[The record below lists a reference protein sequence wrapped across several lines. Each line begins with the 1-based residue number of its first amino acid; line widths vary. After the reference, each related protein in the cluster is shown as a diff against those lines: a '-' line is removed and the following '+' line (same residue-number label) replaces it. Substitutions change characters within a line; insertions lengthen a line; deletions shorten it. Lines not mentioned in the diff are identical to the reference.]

1 MSGFG
6 TGIYKVVE
14 SYSTTESEGS
24 VSLIKDSNG
33 KSYIQLSG
41 GSRVKITDENF
52 EELVIKSDKLV
63 IVDFWAEWCG
73 PCKAIAP
80 ILDEICDQFGD
91 KVVVGKVNVDEV
103 KQTPVK
109 YGIRSIPTLLFF
121 SNGEIVKQEVGL
133 QSEQT
138 LIDNV
143 NQIIS

>member
-1 MSGFG
+1 MP
-6 TGIYKVVE
+6 TKA
-14 SYSTTESEGS
+14 
-24 VSLIKDSNG
+24 
-33 KSYIQLSG
+33 
-41 GSRVKITDENF
+41 ITDESF
-52 EELVIKSDKLV
+52 DSDVIKSNKPTV
-63 IVDFWAEWCG
+63 VDFWAEWCG

>member
-1 MSGFG
+1 MSDK
-6 TGIYKVVE
+6 T
-14 SYSTTESEGS
+14 
-24 VSLIKDSNG
+24 
-33 KSYIQLSG
+33 
-41 GSRVKITDENF
+41 VKITDENF

-91 KVVVGKVNVDEV
+91 KVVIGKVNVDEV

-121 SNGEIVKQEVGL
+121 SNSEIVKQEVGL

>member
-1 MSGFG
+1 MSDVTAIINEEQF
-6 TGIYKVVE
+6 TSDVLQ
-14 SYSTTESEGS
+14 SEKP
-24 VSLIKDSNG
+24 VL
-33 KSYIQLSG
+33 
-41 GSRVKITDENF
+41 
-52 EELVIKSDKLV
+52 
-63 IVDFWAEWCG
+63 VDFWAEWCG

-80 ILDEICDQFGD
+80 ILDNICDQFGD
-91 KVVVGKVNVDEV
+91 KVVIGKVNVDEV

-121 SNGEIVKQEVGL
+121 NNGEIVKQEVGL

>member
-1 MSGFG
+1 MC
-6 TGIYKVVE
+6 IR
-14 SYSTTESEGS
+14 
-24 VSLIKDSNG
+24 DS
-33 KSYIQLSG
+33 
-41 GSRVKITDENF
+41 
-52 EELVIKSDKLV
+52 
-63 IVDFWAEWCG
+63 FWAEWCG

-91 KVVVGKVNVDEV
+91 KVVIGKVNVDEV

>member
-1 MSGFG
+1 MSDK
-6 TGIYKVVE
+6 T
-14 SYSTTESEGS
+14 
-24 VSLIKDSNG
+24 
-33 KSYIQLSG
+33 
-41 GSRVKITDENF
+41 VKITDENF

-91 KVVVGKVNVDEV
+91 KVVIGKVNVDEV

-143 NQIIS
+143 NQIISLSLIHISEPTRPC